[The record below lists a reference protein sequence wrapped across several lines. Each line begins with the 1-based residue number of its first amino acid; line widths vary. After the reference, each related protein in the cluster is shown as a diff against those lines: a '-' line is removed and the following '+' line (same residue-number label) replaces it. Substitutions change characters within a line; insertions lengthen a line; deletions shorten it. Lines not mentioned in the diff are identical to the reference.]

1 MATTIFKVI
10 KDLEQEDA
18 YKTLSSEAKK
28 ALKKLISFVE
38 SGTFSNSDIEK
49 YIAKNFRL
57 SAKKLT
63 ADYNSKH
70 LSKPKTA
77 ETFRSQISR
86 INLSLSSILGIEA
99 EALNDA
105 FVNGDTKVFERIEA
119 LKSAFEVEHID
130 IAERF
135 SLLQGYLPTEASD
148 KNYALEDC
156 ERELEVLRLFD
167 KVNIDKY
174 FKGVDYDK
182 LSFLISELAKPLYT
196 RERSAG
202 EKSAVVSIINED
214 KLALAREFSLRK
226 PKAMKVPDKIV
237 VQAVEATGED
247 TCKKEVLES
256 TAVDTPIN
264 SPNDISK
271 VVDNPYGLD
280 ITREMLEAIENWLA
294 EADSEND
301 RAMLKSYSNTAKA
314 NAIASAKKDLLAL
327 TEDSNIDFFINTNIK
342 PFVRIALQSLKG
354 KGDK

>member
-10 KDLEQEDA
+10 KDLEQEA
-18 YKTLSSEAKK
+18 TYKTLSSEAKK
-28 ALKKLISFVE
+28 ALKNLIAFVE
-38 SGTFSNSDIEK
+38 SGVFSSSDIEK

-99 EALNDA
+99 SALNNA
-105 FVNGDTKVFERIEA
+105 FVNGDTELFERIEA

-148 KNYALEDC
+148 KTYKLEDC
-156 ERELEVLRLFD
+156 QRELEVLRLFD
-167 KVNIDKY
+167 KVNIDSY
-174 FKGVDYDK
+174 FDGVDYDK
-182 LSFLISELAKPLYT
+182 LAFLISELAKPLYT

-214 KLALAREFSLRK
+214 KLVLAREFSIRK
-226 PKAMKVPDKIV
+226 PKVMKAPDKIV
-237 VQAVEATGED
+237 VQQVSTTVED
-247 TCKKEVLES
+247 TSKEKVIES
-256 TAVDTPIN
+256 TAVDTLIDTP
-264 SPNDISK
+264 SDDSK

-280 ITREMLEAIENWLA
+280 ITREMLEALENWVA
-294 EADSEND
+294 KADSEND
-301 RAMLKSYSNTAKA
+301 KAMLKTYSDITKA

-327 TEDSNIDFFINTNIK
+327 TEDSDINFFISINTK
-342 PFVRIALQSLKG
+342 PFVRIALQSLRDKG
-354 KGDK
+354 GN